1 MRLSKEANLIVF
13 TNHELL
19 KFCSAN
25 SIDLSKLKKCSI
37 EKMGKMYVF
46 GYPKENIQQSK
57 GLLDNDIESQ
67 PDVVLI
73 MTVDENDQTLSF
85 EGTDNTR
92 LVMNL

>member
-1 MRLSKEANLIVF
+1 
-13 TNHELL
+13 
-19 KFCSAN
+19 
-25 SIDLSKLKKCSI
+25 
-37 EKMGKMYVF
+37 MGKMYVF
-46 GYPKENIQQSK
+46 GYPKENIQKSK

-73 MTVDENDQTLSF
+73 MTVDENDQTLNF